1 MENLFGAMRGIPK
14 ATRGIGQ
21 VANQL
26 GDMAKVGHWKK
37 DARTLR
43 RARSEWTASS
53 KQLRALLDYLDEV
66 FEEQGD
72 GSGDLKAMDSKKLHE
87 KSSHAKRISD
97 KINVILGRLASLA
110 KE

>member
-14 ATRGIGQ
+14 ATQGVGR

-26 GDMAKVGHWKK
+26 RDMANVGHWKK
-37 DARTLR
+37 DAKTFR

-72 GSGDLKAMDSKKLHE
+72 GSGDLKSMDSKKLRE
-87 KSSHAKRISD
+87 ASSHATRISA
-97 KINVILGRLASLA
+97 KINAVLGRLASLA